1 VRTGKVPVISSVP
14 TLAQFDRMIAKL
26 DIGGKDAWVDPS
38 DENGQYAVA
47 FAGQDNL
54 VLPLDKGGV
63 ELGAR
68 PALDPSTSVSS
79 TKATY
84 TLSSNGDLSA
94 KYTYELSG
102 WYADRAQAELRPL
115 KGELADKFFQQ
126 EAAGVAASAITKG
139 HTVSDTQ
146 SVTGN
151 VTVTQDVSIPG
162 YSSAQA
168 NMRVFELPPVSLSVA
183 DDEPSASLSTRK
195 TPLWV
200 GVPRTERGEI
210 SVQIPAGWK
219 VAYVP
224 AKLEGKAEGVK
235 FASECKTEGQT
246 VSCTAEVTL
255 DKLALP
261 ADKYGAFRDA
271 LTKLQAYERR
281 VVLLQKGCGFS
292 RSSY

>member
-1 VRTGKVPVISSVP
+1 
-14 TLAQFDRMIAKL
+14 
-26 DIGGKDAWVDPS
+26 
-38 DENGQYAVA
+38 
-47 FAGQDNL
+47 

-68 PALDPSTSVSS
+68 PALEPSTSISS

-84 TLSSNGDLSA
+84 TLSANGDLSA

-102 WYADRAQAELRPL
+102 WYADRAQGHLRPL

-126 EAAGVAASAITKG
+126 EAAGVAASALDKG
-139 HTVSDTQ
+139 HTVSDTH
-146 SVTGN
+146 SVTGSVN
-151 VTVTQDVSIPG
+151 VTQDVSIPG

-168 NMRVFELPPVSLSVA
+168 NMRVFELPPVALSVA

-200 GVPRTERGEI
+200 GVPRTERGEMT
-210 SVQIPAGWK
+210 VQIPAGWK

-224 AKLEGKAEGVK
+224 PKLEGSAEGVK
-235 FASECKTEGQT
+235 YSSECTANGQT
-246 VSCTAEVTL
+246 VTCKGEIVL
-255 DKLALP
+255 DKLVVP
-261 ADKYGAFRDA
+261 ADKYGAFRAA

-281 VVLLQKGCGFS
+281 VVLLQKG
-292 RSSY
+292 